1 MDFETIYT
9 RYFRKVYAFA
19 FSLSR
24 DAHQAEEITQETF
37 FRAMKHP
44 EQFEGRSSI
53 DTYLCSIAH
62 NWYISSLRSRK
73 RLAPEQDL
81 STIPSDENIEAEYER
96 KDMTRQ
102 LHVLLHG
109 LEEPYKEVFTL
120 RVFGELPFSE
130 IGALFGKGEGW
141 ARVTYYRAKQKLQ
154 EKTKGGKN
162 DEQPD

>member
-24 DAHQAEEITQETF
+24 DARQAEEITQETF

-62 NWYISSLRSRK
+62 NWFISSLRSRK
-73 RLAPEQDL
+73 KTVPDEILN
-81 STIPSDENIEAEYER
+81 TIPSDENIEAEYER

-130 IGALFGKGEGW
+130 TGALFGKGDSW
-141 ARVTYYRAKQKLQ
+141 ARVIYYRARQKLQ
-154 EKTKGGKN
+154 EKAKGGNN
-162 DEQPD
+162 DE

>member
-24 DAHQAEEITQETF
+24 NAHQAEEITQETF
-37 FRAMKHP
+37 CRAMKHP

-53 DTYLCSIAH
+53 GTYLCSIAH
-62 NWYISSLRSRK
+62 NWYISSLRSQK
-73 RLAPEQDL
+73 RTVPGEILD
-81 STIPSDENIEAEYER
+81 TVPSDENVEAEYER
-96 KDMTRQ
+96 KDVTRR

-120 RVFGELPFSE
+120 RVFGELPFGE

-141 ARVTYYRAKQKLQ
+141 ARVTYFRAKQKLQ
-154 EKTKGGKN
+154 EKTQEGEN
-162 DEQPD
+162 NEQPD

>member
-1 MDFETIYT
+1 
-9 RYFRKVYAFA
+9 
-19 FSLSR
+19 
-24 DAHQAEEITQETF
+24 
-37 FRAMKHP
+37 MKHP

-53 DTYLCSIAH
+53 GTYLCSIAH

-73 RLAPEQDL
+73 RLVPEENL
-81 STIPSDENIEAEYER
+81 SAIPSDENIEAEYER

-102 LHVLLHG
+102 LHILLHG

-120 RVFGELPFSE
+120 RVFGELPFTE